1 MNKRKRA
8 LWGFIIGDAYGVP
21 MEFTE
26 RDTFTVH
33 DMIGYGCWD
42 VPAGTWSDDSAMT
55 LITME
60 HLINDTSMA
69 DLKKAFC
76 DWAFRGFWTY
86 NNEPSFDVG
95 LTIAELLN
103 RWEKKGLHELAKND
117 AMSNGNG
124 ALMRILP
131 VAFYSYK
138 RHIEERYIK
147 DYSTL
152 THGHVRSTLC
162 CLHYTYVVHH
172 LLDGLSITE
181 GLKLANEQL
190 LVKLKDHPEER
201 PHFER
206 IFTIETLQRNDIKSN
221 GYVIHTLE
229 TVYWSLLNSNSYYDT
244 IFNAVHLGDDT
255 DTIAAIAGGL
265 AGIHYEELNI
275 PADWMELIS
284 KRQEIDTL
292 IDRFVKII
300 Y

>member
-60 HLINDTSMA
+60 HLIEDTSMA

-76 DWAFRGFWTY
+76 DWAFRGYWTF

-95 LTIAELLN
+95 LTIAELIN
-103 RWEKKGLHELAKND
+103 RWEKKGLYEIAIND
-117 AMSNGNG
+117 EMSNGNG

-131 VAFYSYK
+131 IAFYSYK
-138 RHIEERYIK
+138 RQIEERYIK
-147 DYSTL
+147 DYATL
-152 THGHVRSTLC
+152 THGHIRSTLC

-172 LLDGLSITE
+172 LLDDLSIAKS
-181 GLKLANEQL
+181 LHLANEQL
-190 LVKLKDHPEER
+190 LEKLINYPEER
-201 PHFER
+201 SHFER
-206 IFTIETLQRNDIKSN
+206 IFSIETLQRDDIKSN

-229 TVYWSLLNSNSYYDT
+229 AVYWSLLNSDSYYDT
-244 IFNAVHLGDDT
+244 IFNAVHLGNDT

-275 PADWMELIS
+275 PADWMELIP

-300 Y
+300 F